1 MWGSIAIE
9 EKELKAQYQVAE
21 EGEDILP
28 PGCYS
33 GGEEELQPGSWNNCV
48 HRQVGQGM
56 PLPCLP
62 NNLYFLSFS
71 GMGLS
76 NDHDGLAAL
85 LSSKVLGVL
94 EHEEN
99 KEVGELSIEPTQD
112 DRNLDRQI
120 RKQNSL
126 KNFEINMK
134 GKWYRNARP
143 LVGNLTP
150 NHQLWDNSPSSR
162 TSKSNHKGCLKK
174 KKHSDKSRF
183 VWSWVFNWLPI

>member
-1 MWGSIAIE
+1 
-9 EKELKAQYQVAE
+9 
-21 EGEDILP
+21 
-28 PGCYS
+28 
-33 GGEEELQPGSWNNCV
+33 
-48 HRQVGQGM
+48 
-56 PLPCLP
+56 
-62 NNLYFLSFS
+62 
-71 GMGLS
+71 MGLS

-112 DRNLDRQI
+112 DRNHDRQI

-150 NHQLWDNSPSSR
+150 NHQL
-162 TSKSNHKGCLKK
+162 
-174 KKHSDKSRF
+174 
-183 VWSWVFNWLPI
+183 

>member
-1 MWGSIAIE
+1 MVSR
-9 EKELKAQYQVAE
+9 QVVLE
-21 EGEDILP
+21 RHQGQGQ
-28 PGCYS
+28 GCS
-33 GGEEELQPGSWNNCV
+33 P
-48 HRQVGQGM
+48 QVGQGM
-56 PLPCLP
+56 PLP
-62 NNLYFLSFS
+62 
-71 GMGLS
+71 
-76 NDHDGLAAL
+76 L

-112 DRNLDRQI
+112 DRNHDRQI

-150 NHQLWDNSPSSR
+150 NHQL
-162 TSKSNHKGCLKK
+162 
-174 KKHSDKSRF
+174 
-183 VWSWVFNWLPI
+183 